1 MSVIALGILLL
12 LGWTVWQNVR
22 AFARI
27 NATTKTT
34 VMLEGVYSLDIGEW
48 KPIDNEKPI
57 QEHFHKAVFKGKII
71 EGLDENRIMNIL
83 GKNVWFA
90 IKNDKGEIIDGMQ
103 PKTPRGDTPSYRAT
117 TPGYY
122 AISSF
127 LDYRDEYWDGSEIT
141 LEVEYPYGLMTES
154 FSDFFSVILS
164 YSEGVYLRF
173 FFEVLPALIMFL
185 LVCFFGVF
193 FFPIASGLL
202 GRIDY
207 RYIAFGALCFF
218 AGAYMVINK
227 SSCYM
232 NLWVI
237 DPAVCMMTDKI
248 AGCFFVIAVLIYLRS
263 LLRHK
268 ATRMIATVLISVY
281 LAPTI
286 VCFILHVSKTAD
298 MMVTAGIR
306 YISLILCAVIMAALM
321 IAQFL
326 RHATF
331 SRNLVNVK
339 TTSAISANVNKMKKI
354 MPIINLPFGV
364 VMGIV

>member
-1 MSVIALGILLL
+1 
-12 LGWTVWQNVR
+12 
-22 AFARI
+22 
-27 NATTKTT
+27 
-34 VMLEGVYSLDIGEW
+34 
-48 KPIDNEKPI
+48 
-57 QEHFHKAVFKGKII
+57 
-71 EGLDENRIMNIL
+71 
-83 GKNVWFA
+83 
-90 IKNDKGEIIDGMQ
+90 MQ
-103 PKTPRGDTPSYRAT
+103 PKLLTKSGDAPSYQAK

-122 AISSF
+122 VISSF

-154 FSDFFSVILS
+154 FSDCFSVILN
-164 YSEGVYLRF
+164 YSDGVYLRF

-218 AGAYMVINK
+218 AGAYMVVNK

-263 LLRHK
+263 LLRHNV
-268 ATRMIATVLISVY
+268 TRMIATVLISVY
-281 LAPTI
+281 LALTI
-286 VCFILHVSKTAD
+286 VCVILHASKTAD

-306 YISLILCAVIMAALM
+306 YISMILCGAIMAVLLFTEIRGKKRLCAV
-321 IAQFL
+321 
-326 RHATF
+326 
-331 SRNLVNVK
+331 
-339 TTSAISANVNKMKKI
+339 
-354 MPIINLPFGV
+354 
-364 VMGIV
+364 